1 MLLVKMNGNYHDR
14 ALIWAYDPK
23 FLSQDAKILSILN
36 LLKSMKLTSID
47 LVAHVLGN
55 RNSFKTWKD
64 GLLKSHG
71 IEHFLNTLEY
81 DDRGKSKLDSW
92 MKVRAENMVVETVE
106 QEMRKAKGIMKMTMK
121 QVTPEFLKDFR
132 LERDI
137 TMPFEET
144 TPVLWRIL
152 CAATQTVR
160 ATRENVHKNN
170 LAVRPYHD

>member
-1 MLLVKMNGNYHDR
+1 MNGNYHDR

-64 GLLKSHG
+64 GLL
-71 IEHFLNTLEY
+71 FLNALEY

-106 QEMRKAKGIMKMTMK
+106 QEMRKGIMKMTMK

-144 TPVLWRIL
+144 TPVLLRIL

>member
-47 LVAHVLGN
+47 LVAHVLSN

-64 GLLKSHG
+64 RLLKSHG
-71 IEHFLNTLEY
+71 IKHFLNTLEY

-106 QEMRKAKGIMKMTMK
+106 
-121 QVTPEFLKDFR
+121 
-132 LERDI
+132 
-137 TMPFEET
+137 
-144 TPVLWRIL
+144 
-152 CAATQTVR
+152 
-160 ATRENVHKNN
+160 
-170 LAVRPYHD
+170 